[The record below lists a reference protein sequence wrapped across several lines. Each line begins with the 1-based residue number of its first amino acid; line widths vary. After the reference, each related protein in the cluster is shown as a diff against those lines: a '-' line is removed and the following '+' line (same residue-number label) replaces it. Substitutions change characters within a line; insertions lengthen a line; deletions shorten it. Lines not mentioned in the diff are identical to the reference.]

1 MDIFSCT
8 SQYCH
13 SKIML
18 KATKNVRNYLKAKFK
33 KIS

>member
-1 MDIFSCT
+1 MDIFSCI

-18 KATKNVRNYLKAKFK
+18 KATKNVRNYLKAKLK
-33 KIS
+33 KN